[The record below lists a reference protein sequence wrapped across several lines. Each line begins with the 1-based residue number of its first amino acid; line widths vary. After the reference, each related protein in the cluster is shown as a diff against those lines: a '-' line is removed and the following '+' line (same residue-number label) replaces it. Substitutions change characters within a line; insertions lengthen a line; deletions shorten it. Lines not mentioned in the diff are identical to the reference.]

1 MFYYYPLGDD
11 DSETRRKA
19 NGLIDSVIR
28 PILKIEHYD
37 VITPLE
43 IDTPGSI
50 TNQVI
55 KLLLESELVIANLTE
70 LNPNVMYELAV
81 RHAKRLPVVCL
92 VERHTKLPFDIA
104 TERTLFYDNDMAG
117 VESLKPQLLST
128 IRSAILD
135 TELDNPIYRVVKDTI
150 MREVVRQDDAQSYV
164 LSKLD
169 EIYSQLNK
177 LNNPIVER
185 QKFYSIQNLTFTI
198 SRLDGKSPNLKNL
211 TNDLTKMN
219 INLEFFVGGKRLKN
233 TVNNQLEL
241 DIQFRG
247 GIKEM
252 NLIKDSLREIG
263 YKIDSVSV
271 SGDYCDYNTYT
282 GLFNNN
288 HFYNKVIY

>member
-1 MFYYYPLGDD
+1 MVKINHPPKDTKKTCFIITPLGDIE
-11 DSETRRKA
+11 SEIRRKA

-28 PILKIEHYD
+28 PVLKTEDYE
-37 VITPLE
+37 VITPHE

-55 KLLLESELVIANLTE
+55 KLLLEVDLVIANLTE

-117 VESLKPQLLST
+117 VETLKPKLLST

-169 EIYSQLNK
+169 EISSRLNR
-177 LNNPIVER
+177 LNNPQIEK
-185 QKFYSIQNLTFTI
+185 QKFNGSQKITI
-198 SRLDGKSPNLKNL
+198 TVSRLDGSPVDFDVLIDELIANNYIEDLVITNKKFKDPSNAL
-211 TNDLTKMN
+211 RIDLDIKYNNATNDMMN
-219 INLEFFVGGKRLKN
+219 IL
-233 TVNNQLEL
+233 NQL
-241 DIQFRG
+241 
-247 GIKEM
+247 KT
-252 NLIKDSLREIG
+252 IG
-263 YKIDSVSV
+263 YIVEAVKVH
-271 SGDYCDYNTYT
+271 N
-282 GLFNNN
+282 
-288 HFYNKVIY
+288 FYLGTI